1 MNGLIVDL
9 DEAVD
14 LTLEAA
20 RMTKGIYIPLIH
32 SLPNISIIL
41 DESFK
46 ETAATKHLIGKSIE
60 TAGMGEAR
68 ARGYYFLSCFL
79 QHRSEQTRSLLD
91 LEKAITATRQSV
103 DCTDLIAENRSNL
116 RQRLGQVA
124 RGVLARFEKVDD
136 LNQAIASSIEAV
148 DLIPEP
154 DADRAIYLNTLGNA
168 LQRRFEANGNID
180 DLNKAI
186 DMVHESISCDRDPFN
201 YVTLGVGLFR
211 RFTQTGS
218 RGDLT
223 DAIEASEQA
232 LNLVSV
238 QQPFRLEM
246 LNNLGLSYSHDR
258 RSLAEWAT

>member
-1 MNGLIVDL
+1 MADRRDVDSHRDSLAYRSLDVLSRYKMNGLIVDL

-103 DCTDLIAENRSNL
+103 D
-116 RQRLGQVA
+116 
-124 RGVLARFEKVDD
+124 
-136 LNQAIASSIEAV
+136 
-148 DLIPEP
+148 
-154 DADRAIYLNTLGNA
+154 
-168 LQRRFEANGNID
+168 
-180 DLNKAI
+180 
-186 DMVHESISCDRDPFN
+186 
-201 YVTLGVGLFR
+201 
-211 RFTQTGS
+211 
-218 RGDLT
+218 
-223 DAIEASEQA
+223 
-232 LNLVSV
+232 
-238 QQPFRLEM
+238 
-246 LNNLGLSYSHDR
+246 
-258 RSLAEWAT
+258 